1 MRKFTVLLVAVC
13 MICLF
18 PVAQK
23 AHSATSPATVS
34 AAFPLASPQSPYQD
48 SSSYQPYTDEQL
60 DNLLAPVALYPDPLL
75 AQVLLATT
83 FPDQIDDAA
92 HYINDNSPNGIDNQN
107 WDVSVKAVAHYPSVL
122 SMLDTMLD
130 WTTALGQA
138 YVYQSTDVMTS
149 VQRLRGLAYS
159 QGNLVSA
166 PQQQVIVD
174 GGYIQID
181 PAQPQVIYVPVYDP
195 GVIYERRVY
204 SPGVGFG
211 GFFNFG
217 SGFAIGAWLNYDLDW
232 GSHRVVYDGWGG
244 GDTGWRQRSRPYVQ
258 INNVYVNNRYVNV
271 NVNRTVVNRH
281 VDYNNVN
288 RFNSVHHDVNYD
300 NRARTQPNNGNNQ
313 PGSRGGFQPRQQNNA
328 PQPGN
333 ANNGRQSGDQRSFNP
348 GDRNQPPAAGTQPQ
362 PYGGRATDRGVRNQP
377 PPATPEQPA
386 RNTQQPPQQQ
396 QQPNQRPF
404 AYGSRNQQ
412 QGPQGTQQNQNGRIV
427 PNQRQPQRQQPTVA
441 APPQQNNRSFNPGAP
456 NNNQPFSAR
465 PQPPARPAPPTPA
478 PPAAPAPAAQP
489 AQHTPSNNAPANNGS
504 KGQQGQGQGQGQ
516 GQRGGGHDGGKNND
530 KNDNKN

>member
-1 MRKFTVLLVAVC
+1 MRKFTVLLVTVC
-13 MICLF
+13 LICLF
-18 PVAQK
+18 PVAQG
-23 AHSATSPATVS
+23 ARSATSPATVS
-34 AAFPLASPQSPYQD
+34 ASNAVPLAEPQAPNQD
-48 SSSYQPYTDEQL
+48 SGSYQPYTDEQL

-92 HYINDNSPNGIDNQN
+92 HYINDNGPNGIDYQN

-159 QGNLVSA
+159 QGNLIST
-166 PQQQVIVD
+166 PQQQVIVN

-232 GSHRVVYDGWGG
+232 GSHRVIYDGWGG

-281 VDYNNVN
+281 VDYSNVN

-313 PGSRGGFQPRQQNNA
+313 PGSPRGGFQPRQQNNA

-333 ANNGRQSGDQRSFNP
+333 ANNGRQSGDQRSFYP
-348 GDRNQPPAAGTQPQ
+348 GDRNQPPATGT
-362 PYGGRATDRGVRNQP
+362 
-377 PPATPEQPA
+377 
-386 RNTQQPPQQQ
+386 QPPQQQ
-396 QQPNQRPF
+396 QQQPNQKPF
-404 AYGSRNQQ
+404 AYGERNQQ
-412 QGPQGTQQNQNGRIV
+412 QGPQGTQQNQNGRIL
-427 PNQRQPQRQQPTVA
+427 PNQQQPSRQTQPTVG

-456 NNNQPFSAR
+456 NNNQPPAAR

-478 PPAAPAPAAQP
+478 PPAARAPAAQP
-489 AQHTPSNNAPANNGS
+489 AQHTPANNAPANNGS
-504 KGQQGQGQGQGQ
+504 RGPQGQ
-516 GQRGGGHDGGKNND
+516 GQRGGGHDGGRNNDKNND
-530 KNDNKN
+530 KNDSKN